1 VATALRDFPTV
12 NRLWVDD
19 GPRFRQL
26 QRSDVGLAVACDDG
40 LRVVSIPEADQVPL
54 AELPGLLGS
63 AAERARSGSLLAVD
77 RMPVAVTVSSLG
89 MYGVEQFQALVD
101 PDQTAILAV
110 GTVED
115 RPVARDGTLGVLPMV
130 RVSLSADHRVVDG
143 TLAAQFLQAVKGA
156 LETPGGAR

>member
-1 VATALRDFPTV
+1 
-12 NRLWVDD
+12 
-19 GPRFRQL
+19 
-26 QRSDVGLAVACDDG
+26 VGLAVAGDDG
-40 LRVVSIPEADQVPL
+40 LRVVSIPEADRAPL

-77 RMPVAVTVSSLG
+77 RLPVAVTVSSLG

-115 RPVARDGTLGVLPMV
+115 RPVARDGTVVILPML

-143 TLAAQFLQAVKGA
+143 TLAAQFLRAVRAA
-156 LETPGGAR
+156 LESPNGAMR

>member
-1 VATALRDFPTV
+1 
-12 NRLWVDD
+12 
-19 GPRFRQL
+19 
-26 QRSDVGLAVACDDG
+26 
-40 LRVVSIPEADQVPL
+40 
-54 AELPGLLGS
+54 
-63 AAERARSGSLLAVD
+63 VD
-77 RMPVAVTVSSLG
+77 RLPVAVTVSSLG

-115 RPVARDGTLGVLPMV
+115 RPVARGGALGILPMV

-156 LETPGGAR
+156 LESPGGAR